1 MTAHGPARQA
11 PRKTAHAT
19 NVVLGVDTHKDVHVA
34 TVLTTLGALLAT
46 GSFPTT
52 QAGYV
57 DLLARARSFG
67 TVRQAGVEGTG
78 SYGASLCRY
87 LLAEGVQVI
96 EVNRPDRAA
105 RRQHGKSDA
114 GETHPALPAATQRTG
129 QDQA

>member
-11 PRKTAHAT
+11 PRKAAHAT
-19 NVVLGVDTHKDVHVA
+19 DVVLGVDTHKDVHVA

-96 EVNRPDRAA
+96 EVNRPVRRTDPGGVLSGHGLLRRTRRAP
-105 RRQHGKSDA
+105 RRVPG
-114 GETHPALPAATQRTG
+114 R
-129 QDQA
+129 